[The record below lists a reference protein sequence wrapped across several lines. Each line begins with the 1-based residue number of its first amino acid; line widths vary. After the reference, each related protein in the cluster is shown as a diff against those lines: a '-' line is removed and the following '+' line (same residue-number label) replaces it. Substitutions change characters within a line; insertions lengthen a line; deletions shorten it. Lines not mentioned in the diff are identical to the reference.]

1 MHSRRRT
8 KTFRAS
14 RRGAAMIIAL
24 ALVLGLLMVVTA
36 AQYQVVNQLS
46 ASKAERGY
54 DRALLMAEAGVNA
67 YLNMLTNGAGSGT
80 NSGYV
85 PASYTLTSIPT
96 LAQFKAGVKNGTYTL
111 IKYPTGQSKTGYFAG
126 QVGTAGATVTVV
138 GFGWSDG
145 VVRRVKI
152 SGMSFNV
159 FDWAAVYAMDPYT
172 SANPGPGLAN
182 TQNANGSDTSDAWTF
197 NGSSSVV
204 GGSGGEGTI
213 SGG

>member
-96 LAQFKAGVKNGTYTL
+96 LAQFKAGVRNGTYKL
-111 IKYPTGQSKTGYFAG
+111 IKYPTWQPQTGYFAG

-138 GFGWSDG
+138 GFGWSHG
-145 VVRRVKI
+145 VVRRGKNSGHAFNRFYLAAIYRIWPHTNAHI
-152 SGMSFNV
+152 SPRPP
-159 FDWAAVYAMDPYT
+159 PY
-172 SANPGPGLAN
+172 
-182 TQNANGSDTSDAWTF
+182 
-197 NGSSSVV
+197 
-204 GGSGGEGTI
+204 
-213 SGG
+213 